1 MSFVG
6 QSAGSRRGAV
16 DRDGV
21 ERGAAR
27 ARRRSATEDN
37 DEAMMCVRCQAG

>member
-1 MSFVG
+1 MSVSWQAVAVFAV
-6 QSAGSRRGAV
+6 AGAV

-21 ERGAAR
+21 DRGA

-37 DEAMMCVRCQAG
+37 DEAMMCVRCEAG